1 MAADD
6 KRSGLHRRAGEIGA
20 AEWIRD
26 LPTSSDCR
34 GKGGA
39 TAIGD
44 RVLTGA

>member
-6 KRSGLHRRAGEIGA
+6 QPDRVCIDAQAEIGA

-39 TAIGD
+39 NGD